1 MQWPTTMAIC
11 SCGTFA
17 SGSLVMRDAAL
28 FTDLYEIT
36 MAASYFRE
44 RMHEA
49 GTFSLFSRKLPRHRS
64 FLIAAGLQDVLD
76 FLQSFEF
83 SEDAIRYLRSL
94 GRFDAAFLEFLREL
108 RFTGSVRAVPEG
120 TAIFP
125 DEPLLEI
132 TAPII
137 EAQLVETAV
146 VNFCHLQTV
155 LASKAVRSVLAA
167 RGRPIVDFGL
177 RRTHGLDAG
186 MKAAR
191 CVFIAGG
198 VMSSN
203 VLAGLAYGIPPSG
216 TMAHSYVVAFPHEI
230 DAFRAFARS
239 FPDHCT
245 LLIDTYDTVS
255 AAHKAATVG
264 REMEAR
270 GHRLGAVRLDSGD
283 LLALSKEV
291 RRVLDAARLAYV
303 QIFVSGGL
311 DEDEIDHLL
320 GAGAPID
327 AFGVGTRMVVSADAP
342 YLDMAYKL
350 VRYGERDVLK
360 LSVGKV
366 TWTGPKQ
373 VYRFTGA
380 AGRFEGDLI
389 ATADD
394 PPPSPAAVPLLRT
407 VMRAGTAVE
416 PHPPLTSIR
425 DHCTAQVDALP
436 ESVRRL
442 HDAEPYPTRCSD
454 TLVSRQRKTEAE
466 VSAAEGVEP
475 REGRVGR

>member
-1 MQWPTTMAIC
+1 MATC
-11 SCGTFA
+11 PCGTFA

-28 FTDLYEIT
+28 FADLYEIT

-44 RMHEA
+44 GMHET

-94 GRFDAAFLEFLREL
+94 GRFDAAFLGFLRAL

-120 TAIFP
+120 TVIFP
-125 DEPLLEI
+125 DEPLLEV

-203 VLAGLAYGIPPSG
+203 VLAGLTYDIPPSG
-216 TMAHSYVVAFPHEI
+216 TMAHSYVIAFPHEI

-245 LLIDTYDTVS
+245 LLIDTYDTVTG
-255 AAHKAATVG
+255 AHKAATVG

-270 GHRLGAVRLDSGD
+270 GHRLAAVRLDSGD

-291 RRVLDAARLAYV
+291 RRVLDAASLAYV

-320 GAGAPID
+320 EEGAPID

-350 VRYGERDVLK
+350 VRYGGRDVLK
-360 LSVGKV
+360 LSAGKV
-366 TWTGPKQ
+366 TWPGTKQ
-373 VYRFTGA
+373 VYRFPA
-380 AGRFEGDLI
+380 APGRFAGDLI
-389 ATADD
+389 TIADD
-394 PPPSPAAVPLLRT
+394 PPPGPPAVPLLRT
-407 VMRAGTAVE
+407 VMRAGTPVE
-416 PHPPLTSIR
+416 PHPPLASIR
-425 DHCTAQVDALP
+425 EHCRAQVDALP
-436 ESVRRL
+436 DAVRRL
-442 HDAEPYPTRCSD
+442 HDAEPYPTRYGE
-454 TLVSRQRKTEAE
+454 TLVSLQQRI
-466 VSAAEGVEP
+466 AAEMSATEGVGP
-475 REGRVGR
+475 REQGAGR